1 VQIVFQAG
9 AALPAGSILFPD
21 ALYLAQTLRQLVGA
35 ARALAPQ
42 DLTTPET
49 NAADAGGAVN
59 MPDLRARAAAAIAGL
74 TAAIN
79 TLTTAAAGLPAAP
92 DPVRAA
98 LLQCSYYGVT
108 GSIPGTTTG
117 SDPALAAQA
126 SSVLGVLQARSAKV
140 SGLTVSTA
148 QLSDLTGVF
157 TTIFG
162 GAFVVLPQFTPPDL
176 TTVQNAFGQSSSL
189 TSSDPQAPT
198 RWLRQLTHVRPAVGR
213 LDLAISAAQAL
224 TGGTLYPPALTLG
237 QLPPPATPPDTWLGL
252 PIDPTNPP
260 AKGRVAF
267 ACLAQGDATTQNS
280 YAGLLVDEWLERIPS
295 TQENASLAFHFEEP
309 SARAPQAM
317 LLAVCPDSRETWDDD
332 ILQAIL
338 QETLELA
345 KIRTVDL
352 ASVEQV
358 GQILPALYFA
368 LNLQGATVSTQFAI
382 LTEKISVP
390 GANG

>member
-1 VQIVFQAG
+1 M
-9 AALPAGSILFPD
+9 
-21 ALYLAQTLRQLVGA
+21 GA

-49 NAADAGGAVN
+49 NAADVGGAVN
-59 MPDLRARAAAAIAGL
+59 MLDLRARAAAAISGL
-74 TAAIN
+74 SDAITA
-79 TLTTAAAGLPAAP
+79 LTTAAAGLPAAP

-117 SDPALAAQA
+117 PDPALAAQA

-148 QLSDLTGVF
+148 QLPDLTGVF

-162 GAFVVLPQFTPPDL
+162 SAFVVLPQFTPPDL
-176 TTVQNAFGQSSSL
+176 TTVQAAFGQSSSL
-189 TSSDPQAPT
+189 TSSDPQAPI
-198 RWLRQLTHVRPAVGR
+198 RWFRQLTHVRPAVGR

-224 TGGTLYPPALTLG
+224 TGRALYPPALTLG
-237 QLPPPATPPDTWLGL
+237 QLPPPASLPDRWLGL
-252 PIDPTNPP
+252 PIDPAKPP

-267 ACLAQGDATTQNS
+267 ACLAQGDATTQSS
-280 YAGLLVDEWLERIPS
+280 YAGLFVDEWLERIPS
-295 TQENASLAFHFEEP
+295 TKENASLAFHFTEP

-317 LLAVCPDSRETWDDD
+317 LLAVCPDKRETWDDD

-368 LNLQGATVSTQFAI
+368 LNLQGATVSTQFAV
-382 LTEKISVP
+382 LTEKINVP
-390 GANG
+390 TDNG